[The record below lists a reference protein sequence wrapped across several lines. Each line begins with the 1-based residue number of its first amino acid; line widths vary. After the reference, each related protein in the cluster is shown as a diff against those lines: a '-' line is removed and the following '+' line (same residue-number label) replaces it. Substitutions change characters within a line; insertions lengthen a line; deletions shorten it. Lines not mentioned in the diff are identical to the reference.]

1 MNLYQDA
8 LVLPARLLQEEKP
21 RLLRFIKNRVPSNQ
35 EPEDIFQEAVARSL
49 GRFKEGHSTSDPV
62 GYTYRVVMNIINDFY
77 RHQEEVQSLHE
88 LPENTFA
95 SEAPQPER
103 VIAAKQ
109 RLEMFMT
116 CVASLPE
123 ETRNL
128 IVLRKV
134 HGLTNGQIAARLG
147 LSGKVIEKR
156 INRAMKSI
164 EGRMEQNIEYRPS
177 SIRNKVK

>member
-35 EPEDIFQEAVARSL
+35 EPEDIFQEA
-49 GRFKEGHSTSDPV
+49 STSDPV

-77 RHQEEVQSLHE
+77 RNQEEVQSLHE

-164 EGRMEQNIEYRPS
+164 EGRMEQSIEYRPS

>member
-1 MNLYQDA
+1 MSCYQDVLA
-8 LVLPARLLQEEKP
+8 LPARLLQEEKP

-35 EPEDIFQEAVARSL
+35 EPEDIFQEAVARAL

-77 RHQEEVQSLHE
+77 RNQEEVQSLQE
-88 LPENTFA
+88 LPENTVA